1 MSHWERFT
9 FSISEWKAGKREVDF
24 LYKRKTERLEW
35 NGFVEAIKVKRG
47 ILLFLDKENNFST
60 WQPCCQSL
68 INKENIILVEWGK
81 E

>member
-1 MSHWERFT
+1 LRKIYFFNFGVKGRKERSGLFIQKQNWT
-9 FSISEWKAGKREVDF
+9 FGM
-24 LYKRKTERLEW
+24 EW
-35 NGFVEAIKVKRG
+35 NGFVEAIKVKGG

-68 INKENIILVEWGK
+68 INKENIILVEWGR